1 MSAAEKKRRQL
12 AETAAENEYFAAR
25 PDKDS
30 DANRDLFEAGFQR
43 GFSSAGINKDE
54 LLESALQMHE
64 ALQSAWLV
72 FGDLAIIALRS
83 DHRQSSE
90 FGQKLWSPEFDKA
103 LDLTRM
109 AMMAGAKVLR

>member
-1 MSAAEKKRRQL
+1 M
-12 AETAAENEYFAAR
+12 
-25 PDKDS
+25 
-30 DANRDLFEAGFQR
+30 
-43 GFSSAGINKDE
+43 I
-54 LLESALQMHE
+54 
-64 ALQSAWLV
+64 
-72 FGDLAIIALRS
+72 RS